1 MDLQYGQ
8 WCDLIGTCM
17 SQLRHSL
24 YLERGG
30 DGDGDGD
37 GENGEDGGDHL
48 SRLGDLDASELTRP
62 SAPPSYHTLEYLQM

>member
-30 DGDGDGD
+30 DGDG
-37 GENGEDGGDHL
+37 ENGEDGGDHL
-48 SRLGDLDASELTRP
+48 SRLGDLDASGLTRP